1 MPRAS
6 GCGCMRVCRIS
17 CLWTND
23 TLCRWLDQACTNV
36 VIVAH
41 QGGQQEK
48 VACSEPEMG
57 LTSLL
62 PGSSAMTANHNSNTL
77 PTESKTNLVP
87 QATVCSLTES
97 SEMFCYSPP
106 RLMVPKLDVSHNILC
121 QYTVDSAIQAKFH
134 IASWSFPLLHMG
146 RTPKYFTLDER
157 QAAVCKQKAL
167 YASTK

>member
-1 MPRAS
+1 VTWISQAEGITRDGDGEVRIGRLKRVPRAS

-106 RLMVPKLDVSHNILC
+106 RLMVPKLACVT
-121 QYTVDSAIQAKFH
+121 QYPMSIY
-134 IASWSFPLLHMG
+134 G
-146 RTPKYFTLDER
+146 
-157 QAAVCKQKAL
+157 
-167 YASTK
+167 